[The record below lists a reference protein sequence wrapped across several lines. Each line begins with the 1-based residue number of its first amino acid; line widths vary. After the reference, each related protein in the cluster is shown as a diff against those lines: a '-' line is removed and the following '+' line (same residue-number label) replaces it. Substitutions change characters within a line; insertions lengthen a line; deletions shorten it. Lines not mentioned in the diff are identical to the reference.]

1 MEQLSYNLL
10 FRWLVGLN
18 IDDTAWAHSTCS
30 FNQDRLLDAE
40 IPQRF
45 FAHTV
50 LLARLGKLV
59 SASGN
64 VEDSDFIYKV
74 AIF

>member
-18 IDDTAWAHSTCS
+18 IDDTAWAHSTFS

-40 IPQRF
+40 ITQRF
-45 FAHTV
+45 FAH
-50 LLARLGKLV
+50 LGKLV